1 MMQVSLLALVAGAA
15 LPLSVLI
22 SPAPVEG
29 LLLNTRLE
37 KRRMESKKFVPLAT
51 GAKQKISKSD
61 IDEKILAKAC
71 EAQPANVKAYLFAI
85 ARNAVADRWRQ
96 RRPEHTD
103 AGMDGIAEESLGFDE
118 LTPERFFDARQ
129 ELSRFEEGMKALPER
144 CREVIRLRKVEG
156 FSAKEVAAQMGVG
169 IDSVHHQT
177 MFGMRALVDFL
188 LGGNGRIQRPTSV
201 AKFRKAKP

>member
-1 MMQVSLLALVAGAA
+1 MTATVDEVWLRRWFMDHV
-15 LPLSVLI
+15 LPLEPS
-22 SPAPVEG
+22 
-29 LLLNTRLE
+29 LNRFIARQWPDPHE
-37 KRRMESKKFVPLAT
+37 V
-51 GAKQKISKSD
+51 SD
-61 IDEKILAKAC
+61 IRQDIYEKILAKAC

-85 ARNAVADRWRQ
+85 ARNALADRWRQ

-118 LTPERFFDARQ
+118 LTPERFFEARQ